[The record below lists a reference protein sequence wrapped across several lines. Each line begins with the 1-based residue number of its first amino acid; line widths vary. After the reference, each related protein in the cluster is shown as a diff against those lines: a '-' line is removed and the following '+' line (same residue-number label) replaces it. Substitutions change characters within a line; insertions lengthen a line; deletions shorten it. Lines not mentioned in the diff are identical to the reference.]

1 MRAGLERPRWPGRL
15 ERLSWRGADI
25 LLDAAH
31 NPEGAQALAAYLAET
46 GWTRVALVIGVMADK
61 DVDGI
66 VAALVPHASR
76 VICTRPPSPRALS
89 ADALA
94 SLVRGLVHDA
104 VPVEP
109 IAEPLEAL
117 ERAANDGRIVVA
129 GSIFLLGALRGI
141 LR

>member
-1 MRAGLERPRWPGRL
+1 
-15 ERLSWRGADI
+15 
-25 LLDAAH
+25 
-31 NPEGAQALAAYLAET
+31 
-46 GWTRVALVIGVMADK
+46 MADK

-76 VICTRPPSPRALS
+76 VICTRPPSPRAMP

-94 SLVRGLVHDA
+94 ALVRRHVDNA
-104 VPVEP
+104 VRVESIAGPVE
-109 IAEPLEAL
+109 AV
-117 ERAANDGRIVVA
+117 ERAAVRDSRIVVA